1 MQRTNAIALK
11 NTNGD
16 ATWHHLLFHKDSEFD
31 GFMRVL
37 KHGVEQAKEFR
48 AMVDRQKTRLSHSF
62 ATFFDI
68 RLVTPMENYAL
79 MELGMIEN
87 NLDSGAPLSADAV
100 VETLELIG
108 VLEGQIQQRLD
119 AIQRRDR

>member
-1 MQRTNAIALK
+1 
-11 NTNGD
+11 
-16 ATWHHLLFHKDSEFD
+16 
-31 GFMRVL
+31 MRVL
-37 KHGVEQAKEFR
+37 KHGVERAKEFR
-48 AMVDRQKTRLSHSF
+48 AIVARQKTRLSHSF

-108 VLEGQIQQRLD
+108 VLEGRIQQQLD